1 MWYWIIM
8 FLLAAGC
15 AGMLAVTFMS
25 IKKQKAEKT
34 ASRRRGRRASGAAAR
49 GGDEEQ
55 EAPRRRPARQSRQ
68 TQNGQREQQGQ
79 QERRPKRKRKRQ
91 WKIILEDI
99 DSWEKYS
106 FVFYDAVGIGRDK
119 EGKMYEKYLPLT
131 EDKRIS
137 KAHCVILRRG
147 EQLFLKDEGSRNG
160 TYLNGERIEGPAPL
174 QKDDIIGVG
183 GTRLEVQRVLRESD
197 Q

>member
-15 AGMLAVTFMS
+15 AGMLAVTFIS
-25 IKKQKAEKT
+25 IKKQKAEKP
-34 ASRRRGRRASGAAAR
+34 ASRRRGRRAAGTAAR
-49 GGDEEQ
+49 RGEEQ
-55 EAPRRRPARQSRQ
+55 TEAPRRRPVRQPSQ
-68 TQNGQREQQGQ
+68 AQGGQ
-79 QERRPKRKRKRQ
+79 QSPQEKRPRRKKKRQ

-106 FVFYDAVGIGRDK
+106 FIFYDAVGIGRDK

-137 KAHCVILRRG
+137 KAHCVIVRRG
-147 EQLFLKDEGSRNG
+147 DQLFLKDEGSRNG
-160 TYLNGERIEGPAPL
+160 TFLNGERIEQPVPL
-174 QKDDIIGVG
+174 QKDDIIGIG

-197 Q
+197 

>member
-1 MWYWIIM
+1 MWYWVIM

-15 AGMLAVTFMS
+15 AGMLAATFIS
-25 IKKQKAEKT
+25 IKKQKAEKA
-34 ASRRRGRRASGAAAR
+34 ASRRRGRRTSGPAARNGEAQPEAAAAR
-49 GGDEEQ
+49 
-55 EAPRRRPARQSRQ
+55 RPVRQSAQ
-68 TQNGQREQQGQ
+68 GQDGQ
-79 QERRPKRKRKRQ
+79 QEKRPRRKKKRQ
-91 WKIILEDI
+91 WKIILENI

-137 KAHCVILRRG
+137 KAHCVIVRRG
-147 EQLFLKDEGSRNG
+147 EQLYLKDEGSRNG
-160 TYLNGERIEGPAPL
+160 TYLNGERIEEPMPL
-174 QKDDIIGVG
+174 QKDDIIGIG

-197 Q
+197 

>member
-1 MWYWIIM
+1 
-8 FLLAAGC
+8 
-15 AGMLAVTFMS
+15 MS
-25 IKKQKAEKT
+25 YPYYYRNKA
-34 ASRRRGRRASGAAAR
+34 
-49 GGDEEQ
+49 Q
-55 EAPRRRPARQSRQ
+55 FP
-68 TQNGQREQQGQ
+68 
-79 QERRPKRKRKRQ
+79 
-91 WKIILEDI
+91 L
-99 DSWEKYS
+99 
-106 FVFYDAVGIGRDK
+106 GRDK